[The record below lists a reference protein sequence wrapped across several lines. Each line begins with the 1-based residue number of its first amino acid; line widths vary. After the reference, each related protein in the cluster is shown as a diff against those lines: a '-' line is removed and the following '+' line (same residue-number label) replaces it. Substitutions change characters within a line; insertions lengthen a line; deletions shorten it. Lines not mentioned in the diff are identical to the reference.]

1 MSYLIKCAYTLLF
14 MIPNITRLL
23 IASFFFLIL
32 QQPVMAQDSVR
43 VSSPALKNLYG
54 DITPGKSQ
62 PFNSLLTT
70 SLILPDTKADEWP
83 GIRAK
88 IYNRVVANWGTSPVP
103 YQPAVNKFEETGR
116 YVNFGLTHINYRFQV
131 VDDIWIEG
139 VCVLPKDFKE
149 INQYHAILSV
159 HGTNG
164 KLGKDT
170 NLGNHKNRGYAIELA
185 QNGFVTFSADQ
196 YGYGATTKTLMEE
209 QLYKS
214 FYEKYPNWSL
224 RGIRMLTLIRAID
237 LLEQFKFVKKG
248 EFGSMGNSLGGSSVL
263 YHAAID
269 TRVKSAVVSTGTSP
283 FYTNVFRIM
292 ARGKLDEPLRAAQ
305 LAKNGIP
312 NYDAH
317 EVIALCAP
325 RAVLFLEPTNDPYN
339 PDVMTN
345 FKAFYDASAVYKLL
359 GTPDR
364 ASILIHGDGHDT
376 IGDGRDY
383 AYKWLERFLP
393 LRNITN

>member
-1 MSYLIKCAYTLLF
+1 MSYLIKRAYTLLF

-83 GIRAK
+83 GIRVK

-116 YVNFGLTHINYRFQV
+116 YVNFGLTHIKYRFQV
-131 VDDIWIEG
+131 VDDIWIEA
-139 VCVLPKDFKE
+139 VCVLPKGFNE
-149 INQYHAILSV
+149 ANQYRAMLSV

-164 KLGKDT
+164 AIGKDS
-170 NLGNHKNRGYAIELA
+170 NLGNPKSRAYAIDMA
-185 QNGFVTFSADQ
+185 QKGFVTFSADQ
-196 YGYGATTKTLMEE
+196 FGYGATIKNTTED

-237 LLEQFKFVKKG
+237 VLEQLKFVKKG
-248 EFGSMGNSLGGSSVL
+248 EYGSMGNSLGGASVL
-263 YHAAID
+263 YHTAID
-269 TRVKSAVVSTGTSP
+269 TRIKSAVASSGISP
-283 FYTNVFRIM
+283 YYTNTYRILG
-292 ARGKLDEPLRAAQ
+292 RGKLDEPLRADK
-305 LAKNGIP
+305 LAKDGIP
-312 NYDAH
+312 QYDTH

-325 RAVLFLEPTNDPYN
+325 RAILFVEPFNDPYN
-339 PDVMTN
+339 PDN
-345 FKAFYDASAVYKLL
+345 LASYKAFYDASAVYKLL
-359 GTPDR
+359 GTPNR
-364 ASILIHGDGHDT
+364 TSILIHGDGHDT
-376 IGDGRDY
+376 IENVRDY
-383 AYKWLERFLP
+383 AYKWLERFLATP
-393 LRNITN
+393 KVTN